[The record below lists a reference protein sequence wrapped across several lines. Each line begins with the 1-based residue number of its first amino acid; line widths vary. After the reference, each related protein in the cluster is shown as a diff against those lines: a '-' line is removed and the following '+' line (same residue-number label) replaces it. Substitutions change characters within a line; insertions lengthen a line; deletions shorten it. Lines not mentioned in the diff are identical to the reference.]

1 MEPDVPQ
8 EVEPENP
15 DEDDTEHPVTPLEL
29 FFDLVFVF
37 ALTQVTGFMS
47 DDPTWAGLGKGMLIL
62 AAVWF
67 AWGAYAWLT
76 NEIDPDEGSA
86 RLAMFG
92 AMAAMFVVGLSV
104 PHAFSSDAVLFGLA
118 YFAVRVMHIVLFAE
132 ATPHLDVRQAAFR
145 LARTAIPGPA
155 LIVVAGFFDGW
166 TEIALWLLALLI
178 DYGGPYAFG
187 VRGFSV
193 SADHFAERY
202 GLIVIIALGESI
214 VAIGIGA
221 AGIELGPTVV
231 VAAIL
236 GLVLACALWWA
247 YFDVVAILIRKR
259 LVEARGHER
268 ARLARDTFSYL
279 HLPMFAGIVL
289 VALGAKKVLEHVS
302 DPLASVPAVALCGGV
317 AVYLLSHDAM
327 RYRSVR
333 TINPR
338 RCLAAVAAAA
348 LIPVATR
355 VDGVVSLAL
364 VAGVCVALI
373 AYETLRYREARARIR
388 TAV

>member
-1 MEPDVPQ
+1 MEGEPPR
-8 EVEPENP
+8 EIEPEG
-15 DEDDTEHPVTPLEL
+15 EEEVGHPVTPLEL

-47 DDPTWAGLGKGMLIL
+47 DEPTWAGVGKGLLIL
-62 AAVWF
+62 AALWW

-76 NEIDPDEGSA
+76 NEIDPNEGSA
-86 RLAMFG
+86 RLAVFG
-92 AMAAMFVVGLSV
+92 AMAAMFVAALAV
-104 PHAFSSDAVLFGLA
+104 PHAFDSDAVLFGLA
-118 YFAVRVMHIVLFAE
+118 YFAVRAMHIVLFAE
-132 ATPHLDVRQAAFR
+132 ATPHVDVREATFR

-155 LIVVAGFFDGW
+155 LLIVAGFLDGW
-166 TEIALWLLALLI
+166 AEIALWLLALTI
-178 DYGGPYAFG
+178 DYSGPYVFG
-187 VRGFSV
+187 VRGFSI

-202 GLIVIIALGESI
+202 ALIVIIALGESI

-236 GLVLACALWWA
+236 GLLLACALWWA
-247 YFDVVAILIRKR
+247 YFDVVAPVARRK

-268 ARLARDTFSYL
+268 VRLARDSFSYL

-289 VALGAKKVLEHVS
+289 VALGAKKVLAHV
-302 DPLASVPAVALCGGV
+302 DAPLEAVPAFALCGGV
-317 AVYLLSHDAM
+317 ALYLLSHDAI

-333 TINPR
+333 SVNPR
-338 RCLAAVAAAA
+338 RLLAAAASAA

-364 VAGVCVALI
+364 VAGVCIGLI
-373 AYETLRYREARARIR
+373 AYETLRFREARASLR
-388 TAV
+388 AAA

>member
-1 MEPDVPQ
+1 MEAAQPPEIEP
-8 EVEPENP
+8 EVEGE
-15 DEDDTEHPVTPLEL
+15 ESGHPVTPLEL

-47 DDPTWAGLGKGMLIL
+47 DDPTWEGLGRGLLIL
-62 AAVWF
+62 AALWW

-92 AMAAMFVVGLSV
+92 AMAAMFVAALAV
-104 PHAFSSDAVLFGLA
+104 PHAFDTDAVVFGLA
-118 YFAVRVMHIVLFAE
+118 YFAVRAMHIVLFAE
-132 ATPHLDVRQAAFR
+132 ATPNVDVRQAAFR
-145 LARTAIPGPA
+145 LARTAIPAPA
-155 LIVVAGFFDGW
+155 LLVVAGFLDGW
-166 TEIALWLLALLI
+166 TEIAVWLLALGI
-178 DYGGPYAFG
+178 DYAGPYVFG

-193 SADHFAERY
+193 SAEHFAERY

-221 AGIELGPTVV
+221 AGLELSPTVV
-231 VAAIL
+231 LAAVL

-247 YFDVVAILIRKR
+247 YFDIVALLVRRR

-289 VALGAKKVLEHVS
+289 VALGAKKVLGHV
-302 DPLASVPAVALCGGV
+302 DEPLETVPAVALCCGV
-317 AVYLLSHDAM
+317 ALYLLSHDAM

-333 TINPR
+333 SVNPR
-338 RCLAAVAAAA
+338 RCLAAAVSVA
-348 LIPVATR
+348 LIPAAVR
-355 VDGVVSLAL
+355 VDGVVALAL
-364 VAGVCVALI
+364 VAAVCVALI
-373 AYETLRYREARARIR
+373 AYETVRFREARARLR